1 MVAAPPGRTTEDG
14 KIKKVTMALARS
26 HSLWSERMRMIVSK
40 SDLNLLQKHVV
51 DLLDPELED
60 IVENAAPKGGKY
72 ELTFE

>member
-1 MVAAPPGRTTEDG
+1 
-14 KIKKVTMALARS
+14 
-26 HSLWSERMRMIVSK
+26 MIVSK